1 VRVGDPGHA
10 QDDQEIGLDP
20 LLIAVY
26 RKLKALSMLLAE
38 LGVRPG
44 RAGAHTARVRR
55 VLSEVIP
62 AAALVGILLLIAAL
76 SASILPPREL
86 LLLVLVI
93 AGGLVALL
101 WRWFVKVHA
110 RLQVALLETLQEARE
125 LH

>member
-1 VRVGDPGHA
+1 
-10 QDDQEIGLDP
+10 
-20 LLIAVY
+20 
-26 RKLKALSMLLAE
+26 M
-38 LGVRPG
+38 
-44 RAGAHTARVRR
+44 RR

-62 AAALVGILLLIAAL
+62 AAALVGTLLLIAAL

-125 LH
+125 SH